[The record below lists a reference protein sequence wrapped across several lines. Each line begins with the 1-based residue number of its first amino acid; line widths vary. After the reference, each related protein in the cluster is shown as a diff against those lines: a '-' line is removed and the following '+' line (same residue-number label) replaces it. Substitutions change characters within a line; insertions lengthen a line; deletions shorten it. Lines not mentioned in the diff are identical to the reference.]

1 MLLVLE
7 LDVADQAGTRFAISP
22 LSETLRAVQL
32 LGPAR
37 ARLLGALR
45 SPSTTSALALRFG
58 VTPSAV
64 SQHLAVLHRS
74 GLVDRERS
82 GRRVL
87 YQASELGLALLDQA
101 LLTSGLRPG
110 S

>member
-1 MLLVLE
+1 V
-7 LDVADQAGTRFAISP
+7 G
-22 LSETLRAVQL
+22 AVVSL
-32 LGPAR
+32 LGSPR

-45 SPSTTSALALRFG
+45 SPATTGALARRFG

-87 YQASELGLALLDQA
+87 YQTSELGLTLLDQA
-101 LLTSGLRPG
+101 LLRSGT
-110 S
+110 